1 MAAAPAHSKHSANR
15 SRWELT
21 VNGRLAVPVP
31 VSVALYTGH
40 ANPAMRQAD
49 RAATSSCLLIAAY
62 TSVYQ
67 IPLNVVPS
75 PVLF

>member
-21 VNGRLAVPVP
+21 VNGRLVPVP
-31 VSVALYTGH
+31 VALYTGH

-49 RAATSSCLLIAAY
+49 RAAASSCLLIAAY

>member
-1 MAAAPAHSKHSANR
+1 MAAAPVHSKHSANR

-21 VNGRLAVPVP
+21 VNGRLVP

-49 RAATSSCLLIAAY
+49 CAAASSCLLIAAY
-62 TSVYQ
+62 TSVYR

-75 PVLF
+75 PVPF